1 MALVQTTRLV
11 YDSAQETTLKRDVD
25 ESMLRLEPDAAPL
38 WVLTNAAKKRAPTIA
53 PKFEWFEDAEAPLWG
68 QVNNGTD
75 YASNATQ
82 IIVVDSTLF
91 AVNDVVIVPA
101 AAGAGVSRLDELILV
116 TAVTLGTQTLTVQRA
131 LGGASTG
138 NTITATGSL
147 RILGQSAVE
156 GGGVPTVRSTMKVP
170 KFSYTQY
177 FRTPI
182 QTSEIMEATEAYA
195 VPEGERMYQR
205 AVSLV
210 RHRSEIEA
218 AGLWGQVSTTYTA
231 SGGIQSTTNG
241 VKAVIATN
249 ITDAGTTLTY
259 TSMLHFGEMGFR
271 YGEKEKLCM
280 AGPAI
285 LSAFDYWSANK
296 LLTNVSDTV
305 FGVAIK
311 KIVSNHGT
319 YMIANNFRMEAGIAG
334 AAGFNNQLY
343 LIDLPSV
350 TYRYLAGNGKN
361 LNTKLY
367 ENIVQSGVAATVDEY
382 RSMVGWLVRH
392 EQKFARIY
400 NATSFA

>member
-1 MALVQTTRLV
+1 
-11 YDSAQETTLKRDVD
+11 
-25 ESMLRLEPDAAPL
+25 
-38 WVLTNAAKKRAPTIA
+38 
-53 PKFEWFEDAEAPLWG
+53 
-68 QVNNGTD
+68 
-75 YASNATQ
+75 
-82 IIVVDSTLF
+82 
-91 AVNDVVIVPA
+91 
-101 AAGAGVSRLDELILV
+101 
-116 TAVTLGTQTLTVQRA
+116 
-131 LGGASTG
+131 
-138 NTITATGSL
+138 
-147 RILGQSAVE
+147 
-156 GGGVPTVRSTMKVP
+156 
-170 KFSYTQY
+170 
-177 FRTPI
+177 
-182 QTSEIMEATEAYA
+182 
-195 VPEGERMYQR
+195 
-205 AVSLV
+205 
-210 RHRSEIEA
+210 
-218 AGLWGQVSTTYTA
+218 
-231 SGGIQSTTNG
+231 
-241 VKAVIATN
+241 
-249 ITDAGTTLTY
+249 
-259 TSMLHFGEMGFR
+259 MLHFGEMGFR

-280 AGPAI
+280 AGPPI
-285 LSAFDYWSANK
+285 FSAFDYWSANK